1 MIDVRDLF
9 FRYAK
14 QPGDTIKGLTF
25 SVRQGEVFGFLGP
38 SGSGK
43 STTQR
48 LLIGLEK
55 GHRGDIRLFDRPIQ
69 HWDAGL
75 YARIG
80 ISFELPNHY
89 AQLTGRENL
98 SVFAALHGL
107 SDSHRVEHVLDQVG
121 LTNDADLRTRHYSK
135 GMKMRLNLARALL
148 PNPDLLF
155 LDEPTSGLDPS
166 TAQRIKALI
175 QRQQAQGKTIFL
187 TTHNMQDAEQL
198 CDRVAFIV
206 DGELKQI
213 DSPKVMMQRFG
224 EDTVRVECRREGE
237 LEQHVFALQ
246 GLAEDTAFQTLLR
259 ETRIERMHSQEA
271 SLDEVFIQVTGS
283 RLT

>member
-1 MIDVRDLF
+1 MIDVRNLC
-9 FRYAK
+9 FRYAR
-14 QPGDTIKGLTF
+14 QQADTLKDLNF
-25 SVRQGEVFGFLGP
+25 SVQEGEIFGFLGP

-55 GHRGDIRLFDRPIQ
+55 GHRGVIRLFDRPIED
-69 HWDAGL
+69 WDAGL

-98 SVFAALHGL
+98 AVFAALHGM
-107 SDSHRVEHVLDQVG
+107 DDNRRIEEVLDEVG
-121 LTNDADLRTRHYSK
+121 LLGDADLRTRQYSK

-155 LDEPTSGLDPS
+155 LDEPTSGLDPT

-175 QRQQAQGKTIFL
+175 QQQKNQGKTIFL
-187 TTHNMQDAEQL
+187 TTHNMQDAELL

-213 DSPKVMMQRFG
+213 DAPKSMMQRFG
-224 EDTVRVECRREGE
+224 QDRLNVECRRDGNPE
-237 LEQHVFALQ
+237 HHRFALQ
-246 GLAEDTAFQTLLR
+246 GLADNADFQRLLR
-259 ETRIERMHSQEA
+259 ETHIVRMHSQEA
-271 SLDEVFIQVTGS
+271 SLDEVFIQVTGA
-283 RLT
+283 RLS